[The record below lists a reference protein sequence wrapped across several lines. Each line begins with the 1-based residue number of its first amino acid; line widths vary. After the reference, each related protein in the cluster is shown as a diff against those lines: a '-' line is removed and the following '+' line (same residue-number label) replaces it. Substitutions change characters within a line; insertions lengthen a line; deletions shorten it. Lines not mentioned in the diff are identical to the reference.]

1 MLQNKVIK
9 ETIKKYI
16 KLKGFDTEFNKLK
29 DDLVNYCVD
38 YIKSTVPQEIQD
50 LAASGKTK
58 SVIYQEDLYL
68 YYYYSQKLL
77 GTGSNIS
84 KYRAADKYFNLCVF
98 EFKKYSLPRFFDLE
112 DITGAGDTEE
122 GKAFRK
128 EYKEFVKTFKEKY
141 LTLVD
146 YAYEK
151 TKKLEALE
159 KVLLNEKATLT
170 TIKANYIELYN
181 LIKS

>member
-9 ETIKKYI
+9 GTIKKYI
-16 KLKGFDTEFNKLK
+16 KLKGFDTGFNKLK
-29 DDLVNYCVD
+29 DDLIKYCVD
-38 YIKSTVPQEIQD
+38 YIKSEIPQEIQD
-50 LAASGKTK
+50 LATSGKTK

-68 YYYYSQKLL
+68 YYYYAHKILE
-77 GTGSNIS
+77 TGSNIS
-84 KYRAADKYFNLCVF
+84 KYRSADKYFNLCAF
-98 EFKKYSLPRFFDLE
+98 DLKKYSLPRFFDLE

-128 EYKEFVKTFKEKY
+128 KYKEFVKTFKEKY
-141 LTLVD
+141 LALVD

-159 KVLLNEKATLT
+159 NVLSNEKATLT